1 MQNVGTV
8 DFGGILIRAID
19 VIGTNALVGCRNG
32 NIYQVDL
39 NTQSKQVIMESHS
52 DGEVWGLAIVD
63 QDTVVTTGDDNQ
75 IKAWSVSKRQC
86 VSRGIV
92 SSLKNKVKRGGA
104 SSLTQFPDS
113 QCARAIA
120 YCPQNGHI
128 AVGHNDGTLTVR
140 ESIANLDS
148 VIATNNDAKEWI
160 EDIEF
165 SPDGFRLAVG
175 SHDNKIYI
183 YDTETYSLIGKITKH
198 NSFIVS
204 VDWSADAQFIRSVCG
219 AHELL
224 FFDGIDYK

>member
-1 MQNVGTV
+1 MQNVGAV

-52 DGEVWGLAIVD
+52 DGEVWGLAVVD

-140 ESIANLDS
+140 ESIANIKPIRTERSKSIKDRRS
-148 VIATNNDAKEWI
+148 ATPIVGGTRFDKNAQMSR
-160 EDIEF
+160 
-165 SPDGFRLAVG
+165 SPLRKNPAL
-175 SHDNKIYI
+175 
-183 YDTETYSLIGKITKH
+183 
-198 NSFIVS
+198 
-204 VDWSADAQFIRSVCG
+204 
-219 AHELL
+219 
-224 FFDGIDYK
+224 